1 MKPGIIFATYLSV
14 TQLDLRETQVREEQE
29 RAARKPEASETVAG
43 RPSPPRRLLRALRGA
58 TA

>member
-1 MKPGIIFATYLSV
+1 MKSGIVIATYLSV
-14 TQLDLRETQVREEQE
+14 TQFPTDEHEVREGLDRVREPQ
-29 RAARKPEASETVAG
+29 APETADE